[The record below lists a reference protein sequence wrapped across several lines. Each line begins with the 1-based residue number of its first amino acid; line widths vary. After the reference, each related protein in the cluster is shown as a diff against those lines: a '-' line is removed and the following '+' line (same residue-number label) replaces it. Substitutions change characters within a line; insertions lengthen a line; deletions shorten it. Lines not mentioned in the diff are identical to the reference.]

1 MHEHERA
8 HGQLFAIDAELEFDL
23 PPKDELSETVDYV
36 RVIER
41 IRAVNESSSFSLIER
56 FAQAIAEEILRNF
69 SQVQRARVRVR
80 KLHPP
85 LPSDITVGAVAA
97 EVTCDRSR
105 LY

>member
-8 HGQLFAIDAELEFDL
+8 RGQFFAVDAELEFDL
-23 PPKDELSETVDYV
+23 PSKDELSETVDYV
-36 RVIER
+36 CVIER
-41 IRAVNESSSFSLIER
+41 IRAVNESSSFSLMET

-69 SQVQRARVRVR
+69 SRVQRVRVRVR

-85 LPSDITVGAVAA
+85 LPSDITVGAIAA
-97 EVTCDRSR
+97 EVIHDRSR